1 MLRREALIRAGLVA
15 YYSNVLNA
23 NKKVVV
29 DPIAYAH
36 VPWTVADLALERVY
50 DENDAPEIMI
60 LLLKNIVCFNRGLL
74 GYLIFK
80 KNSFTI

>member
-1 MLRREALIRAGLVA
+1 MLRRKALIRAGLVT
-15 YYSNVLNA
+15 YYSNVLNV

-36 VPWTVADLALERVY
+36 VPWAVAHLALERVY
-50 DENDAPEIMI
+50 DENDAPETMT
-60 LLLKNIVCFNRGLL
+60 LLLKNIICFNRGLI

>member
-23 NKKVVV
+23 NKKVVI

-50 DENDAPEIMI
+50 DENDTPEIMI